1 MFTNVNNTHVYI
13 IASLLILGLSKLQT
27 AVNNVYQI
35 AQICAISTDGFII
48 QTLTLNKVTPGTISK
63 NGVIKQLIPRRNEI
77 SSNLNSL
84 VENKTKD

>member
-1 MFTNVNNTHVYI
+1 MFTNVNNMHVYI
-13 IASLLILGLSKLQT
+13 IASLLILGLSELQT

-35 AQICAISTDGFII
+35 AQICATSTDGFRI
-48 QTLTLNKVTPGTISK
+48 QSLILNKVTPGTISK

-77 SSNLNSL
+77 INNLNSI

>member
-1 MFTNVNNTHVYI
+1 MFTNVNNMHVYI
-13 IASLLILGLSKLQT
+13 IASLLILGLSELQT

-35 AQICAISTDGFII
+35 AQICASTDHFRI
-48 QTLTLNKVTPGTISK
+48 QSLILNKVTPGTISK

-77 SSNLNSL
+77 INNLNSI

>member
-1 MFTNVNNTHVYI
+1 MFTNVNNMHVYI
-13 IASLLILGLSKLQT
+13 IASLLILGLSKLQI

-35 AQICAISTDGFII
+35 VQICATSTDGFRI
-48 QTLTLNKVTPGTISK
+48 QSLSLNKVTPGTISK

-77 SSNLNSL
+77 INNLNSV